1 MLKLITYSLSLLL
14 INFVSFAQNNFEFGG
29 YAKYLFSTSKYPQID
44 ERLYDHIF
52 HTRLNTKFF
61 FDDSFSLTGEFRFRT
76 FFGESIHRIPNYSEF
91 IKTNQPMLNMDW
103 MIWKNQNSIVYA
115 ETDRLYF
122 DYNNNNFQLT
132 LGRQRIAWG
141 TSWVWN
147 PTDLFNPLSVL
158 DFDYEELPGN
168 DAFRIQYYTGAVSKI
183 EFAIAPNRN
192 KDKLTAAGLISFNE
206 FKYDFNF
213 LAGIKNKKWITGLSW
228 VGDIADAGFRGEMLL
243 MQKPDKANKY
253 DFIYSAFNQLSISSA
268 DKLIFSFVL
277 SGDYTFPNSFY
288 IHTEILYNNIGKQD
302 KTALFAQEA
311 NDIGLLS
318 ASRWSLFQ
326 EFSYNISPLLRA
338 SVFGIINPDDKSNVL
353 VPSISYSIITNLDLY
368 LIALIFNGDVLTQY
382 SDNGTSVFAR
392 IKYSF

>member
-1 MLKLITYSLSLLL
+1 MFKLYTSFLFLLL
-14 INFVSFAQNNFEFGG
+14 INSAAFAQNNFEIGG
-29 YAKYLFSTSKYPQID
+29 YAKYLFSTSKFPRLE

-52 HTRLNTKFF
+52 HTRLNTKYF
-61 FDDSFSLTGEFRFRT
+61 FDDSFSFTGEFRFRT
-76 FFGESIHRIPNYSEF
+76 FLGKSIHRIPNFSEL

-103 MIWKNQNSIVYA
+103 MIWENQNSIGYA

-122 DYNNNNFQLT
+122 DYNDNNFQLT

-206 FKYDFNF
+206 FNYDFNF
-213 LAGIKNKKWITGLSW
+213 LAGIKNKKWIAGFSW

-253 DFIYSAFNQLSISSA
+253 DFIYSAFNQSSLSSVNKMI
-268 DKLIFSFVL
+268 LSFVL

-288 IHTEILYNNIGKQD
+288 IHTEILYNNIGKKD
-302 KTALFAQEA
+302 KPGLFVQEA
-311 NDIGLLS
+311 NDLGLLS

-338 SVFGIINPDDKSNVL
+338 SIFGIINPDDKSNVL
-353 VPSISYSIITNLDLY
+353 VPSINYSIITNLDLY

-382 SDNGTSVFAR
+382 GDNGTSVFAR